1 MQYELRIAGI
11 HYDQLKKHL
20 FPGDGL
26 EAVAVVLCGRLVMAN
41 RHILLTHAVHLIPHD
56 QCERKVDRV
65 SWRTDDL
72 GALLE
77 RAMKE
82 DLALLKIH
90 SHPRGYDRFSSLD
103 DRSDADLFA
112 SAYGWNENGVH
123 ASAVMLPDDTGVF
136 GRVFHSD
143 LTTVPF
149 SKVSVAGQRLHIW
162 EAPDGTNSKLG
173 FALRTAQ
180 AFGDGTESKLRGLR
194 VGVVGCSGTGSPT
207 IEQLYRLGVG
217 ELVLV
222 DPDHIEEKNLNRI
235 INSTHADARVATPK
249 TTLFARTIAL
259 AGFPTV
265 VERFEKNLYDSRA
278 ALRALSG
285 CDVVFGCMDSIDGR
299 HLLNQVTNFYL
310 VPYFDMGVKL
320 IADGNGGVES
330 ISGAVHYLEPGR
342 SSLLSRKVY
351 TSEGLL
357 AAGLLREDPQEHEIR
372 LAQKYVVNVAVVSPA
387 VISVNMFFSA
397 LAINEFLDRLHG
409 FKNPGTGP
417 YAKISFDLSNH
428 LIHNEEEKDFDQDL
442 LLRKH
447 VGRGDLRPYLN
458 MPELGN

>member
-26 EAVAVVLCGRLVMAN
+26 EAVAVVLCGRLVLSD
-41 RHILLTHAVHLIPHD
+41 RHVLLTHAVHLIPHD
-56 QCERKVDRV
+56 QCERTVDRV
-65 SWRTDDL
+65 RWKTNSL
-72 GALLE
+72 GPLLE

-90 SHPRGYDRFSSLD
+90 SHPGGYAQFSSLD

-112 SAYGWNENGVH
+112 SVYGWNGNGVH
-123 ASAVMLPDDTGVF
+123 ASAVMLPDDTCVF

-143 LTTVPF
+143 LTTAPF
-149 SKVSVAGQRLHIW
+149 AKVSVAGQRLHIW
-162 EAPDGTNSKLG
+162 EPRDSTTSKPG
-173 FALRTAQ
+173 FSLRTAQ

-207 IEQLYRLGVG
+207 IEQLYRLGVR

-235 INSTHADARVATPK
+235 INSTHADARVAIPK

-265 VERFEKNLYDSRA
+265 VECFERNLYDSKE

-299 HLLNQVTNFYL
+299 HLLNQLTNFYL

-320 IADGNGGVES
+320 IADGNGGIES

-342 SSLLSRKVY
+342 SSLMSRKVY
-351 TSEGLL
+351 TPDGLL
-357 AAGLLREDPQEHEIR
+357 AAGFRREDPQEHEIR
-372 LAQKYVVNVAVVSPA
+372 LAQKYLVNVDVPSPA
-387 VISVNMFFSA
+387 VISVNMFFSSFS
-397 LAINEFLDRLHG
+397 INEFLDRLHG
-409 FKNPGTGP
+409 LKNPGTGP
-417 YAKISFDLSNH
+417 FAKITFDLSNH
-428 LIHNEEEKDFDQDL
+428 QIQNEQEGEFEPDPL
-442 LLRKH
+442 LKKY
-447 VGRGDLRPYLN
+447 VGRGDCRPYLN